1 MRILGFHHILHGKCT
16 YHPKIKKKKD
26 QYVYIRYKK
35 KNRKRKLHIRSENKV
50 EFHSS
55 NEFICSCLIFML
67 LGVSRA
73 MISSL
78 RLSTWVEETRT
89 WVRGRSLVWWWV
101 CTKKELEVLMIFFK
115 LQSRKRRRWCSV
127 QKNWSHGEIRRER
140 DRWCLLKVKNKAKG
154 LINRGKGSKEDWDWE
169 RGVQGWGL
177 KAIHVTSCHPNKQVK
192 RTNQKEVR
200 NATTRPQYDKNPI
213 CNKKISTLLAHTSS
227 NSINMYRSVY
237 AVLLLHW
244 GWSNLHITC
253 SPSSPQSLIQSHQ
266 CTTY

>member
-78 RLSTWVEETRT
+78 RLST
-89 WVRGRSLVWWWV
+89 
-101 CTKKELEVLMIFFK
+101 
-115 LQSRKRRRWCSV
+115 
-127 QKNWSHGEIRRER
+127 
-140 DRWCLLKVKNKAKG
+140 
-154 LINRGKGSKEDWDWE
+154 
-169 RGVQGWGL
+169 
-177 KAIHVTSCHPNKQVK
+177 
-192 RTNQKEVR
+192 
-200 NATTRPQYDKNPI
+200 
-213 CNKKISTLLAHTSS
+213 
-227 NSINMYRSVY
+227 
-237 AVLLLHW
+237 
-244 GWSNLHITC
+244 
-253 SPSSPQSLIQSHQ
+253 
-266 CTTY
+266 